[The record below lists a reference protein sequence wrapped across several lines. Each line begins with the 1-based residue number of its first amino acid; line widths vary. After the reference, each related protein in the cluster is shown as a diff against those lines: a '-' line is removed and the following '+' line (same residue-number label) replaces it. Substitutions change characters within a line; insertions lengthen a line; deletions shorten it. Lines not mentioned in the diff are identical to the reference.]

1 MKIYLVYMLLAIL
14 FAVVH
19 VASQYLVDRDW
30 SLVLGNFWIALLLY
44 LIFFHILFLIV
55 ALA

>member
-14 FAVVH
+14 FAVIH
-19 VASQYLVDRDW
+19 VAAQYSIDRDW
-30 SLVLGNFWIALLLY
+30 SLVLGNFWIALLMY
-44 LIFFHILFLIV
+44 LIFFHVLFLIV